1 MQDRPELVGMAR
13 TAPPEKLWAVIQQA
27 TEEVLLAVLENPA
40 CEPFHVIA
48 ILRSPRVT
56 PAVAERVYADSRWLR
71 HYRVKVALVH
81 CRAMPYVLSSQVIY
95 ELFWYDLAQV
105 ALNPRIDP
113 RLRQM
118 AERLVIQKLEEMAV
132 GEKMVLARVASRNLI
147 VHIRNTCREAGV
159 LLNLL
164 RNPRLVEEDLLA
176 LLQVPQLPV
185 EFIRALAALPQ
196 WCNRPAV
203 RMALLRHPH
212 TPVHVVAQLIPR
224 LQPSEV
230 LQLLQDRAPRPIVR
244 RLLRELRRIPT

>member
-1 MQDRPELVGMAR
+1 MPDRAQLLHMAR
-13 TAPPEKLWAVIQQA
+13 TAPAEKLWVVIQQA
-27 TEEVLLAVLENPA
+27 TEEALLAVLENPA
-40 CEPFHVIA
+40 CEPFHVLA

-71 HYRVKVALVH
+71 HYRVKAALVH
-81 CRAMPYVLSSQVIY
+81 CRVTPYAISSQVIY

-105 ALNPRIDP
+105 ALNPRVDP
-113 RLRQM
+113 RIRQM

-132 GEKMVLARVASRNLI
+132 GEKMALAKIASRNLI
-147 VHIRNTCREAGV
+147 IHIRNTRREAGV

-176 LLQVPQLPV
+176 LLQAPQLPV
-185 EFIRALAALPQ
+185 EFIRALAALPH

-212 TPVHVVAQLIPR
+212 TPVHVAAQLIPR
-224 LQPSEV
+224 LHPSEV
-230 LQLLQDRAPRPIVR
+230 LQLLQDSTPRPIVR

>member
-1 MQDRPELVGMAR
+1 MQDRQRLLHMAR
-13 TAPPEKLWAVIQQA
+13 TAPVEKLWVVIQQA

-40 CEPFHVIA
+40 CEPFHVVA
-48 ILRSPRVT
+48 VLRSPRVT
-56 PAVAERVYADSRWLR
+56 PAVTERVYADSRWLR

-81 CRAMPYVLSSQVIY
+81 CRATPYAISSQVIY

-105 ALNPRIDP
+105 ALNPRVDP

-132 GEKMVLARVASRNLI
+132 GEKMALAKVASRGLI
-147 VHIRNTCREAGV
+147 VHLRNTRQEAGV

-176 LLQVPQLPV
+176 LLQAPQLPV
-185 EFIRALAALPQ
+185 EFLRTLAALPQ
-196 WCNRPAV
+196 WSNRPAV

-230 LQLLQDRAPRPIVR
+230 LQLLQDSAPRPIVR
-244 RLLRELRRIPT
+244 RLLRELRQGPT